1 VGNDYVGINPTPAIF
16 RTRGEEIHVTG
27 KEFEG
32 VSWAKMVER
41 QEKNLTMDKPLFITV
56 CPTGALFSRKQ
67 NPNQPYSSK
76 EIAAASIE
84 SYAEGACVAHLHT
97 RDKRGDSV
105 TNTKTLTETIAPIL
119 DKCPDMII
127 QPSSAEGYNP
137 QSGDYS
143 YETVKPMVDALHGID
158 KRYMQSTIFTTI
170 SYYLDGWICLA
181 AEDNAVKT
189 VKYLES
195 RGIKPEF
202 MAHDG
207 EGIVNV
213 KEWLIK
219 PGLLKKPYFIG
230 LGPGMH
236 NSAETYPDPWGML
249 YLLGLMKMV
258 PPNSVVEVSI
268 GGRNWL
274 PMTTFAILLG
284 VDFVRV
290 GMEDH
295 LWMYPQ
301 RDEKIRSNADV
312 VRKIATIAR
321 ELGREI
327 GTAKKARTLLGIR

>member
-1 VGNDYVGINPTPAIF
+1 MIDVSD
-16 RTRGEEIHVTG
+16 

-32 VSWAKMVER
+32 LSWAKMVER
-41 QEKNLTMDKPLFITV
+41 QERNPTMDKPLFITV

-67 NPNQPYSSK
+67 NPNLPYSPK
-76 EIAAASIE
+76 EIATATIE
-84 SYAEGACVAHLHT
+84 SYAEGASLAHLHT
-97 RDKRGDSV
+97 RDEYGESV
-105 TNTKTLTETIAPIL
+105 SNTKLLTETIAPIL
-119 DKCPDMII
+119 DECPDMII

-137 QSGDYS
+137 QSGEYS
-143 YETVKPMVDALHGID
+143 YETVAPMVEALQGID
-158 KRYMQSTIFTTI
+158 KRYIQSTIFTPI
-170 SYYLDGWICLA
+170 SYYLDGSICLA
-181 AEDNAVKT
+181 TEDNAVKT
-189 VKYLES
+189 VSYLES

-207 EGIVNV
+207 EGLSNV
-213 KEWLIK
+213 REWLIK
-219 PGLLKKPYFIG
+219 PGLLKKPYSIS

-249 YLLGLMKMV
+249 YLLGLTKMV
-258 PPNSVVEVSI
+258 PPDSVVGVSI

-301 RDEKIRSNADV
+301 RDEKITSNAEA

-321 ELGREI
+321 ELGRDV
-327 GTAKKARTLLGIR
+327 GSAAQARTLLGIQ

>member
-1 VGNDYVGINPTPAIF
+1 MAD
-16 RTRGEEIHVTG
+16 

-32 VSWAKMVER
+32 VSWAKMVEN
-41 QEKNLTMDKPLFITV
+41 QEKNSTMDKPLFITV

-67 NPNQPYSSK
+67 NPNQPYSPK
-76 EIAAASIE
+76 EISTAAIE
-84 SYAEGACVAHLHT
+84 SYAEGACMAHLHI
-97 RDKRGDSV
+97 RDEKGDSV
-105 TNTKTLTETIAPIL
+105 TNTEVLTETIASIL
-119 DKCPDMII
+119 DRCPDMII

-143 YETVKPMVDALHGID
+143 YETVKPMVDALHNID

-189 VKYLES
+189 ATYLES
-195 RGIKPEF
+195 HGIKPEF

-213 KEWLIK
+213 REWLIK
-219 PGLLKKPYFIG
+219 PGLLKS
-230 LGPGMH
+230 MH
-236 NSAETYPDPWGML
+236 NSADTYPDPWGML

-258 PPNSVVEVSI
+258 PPDSVVEASI

-274 PMTTFAILLG
+274 AMTTLAILLG

-295 LWMYPQ
+295 LWMYPH
-301 RDEKIRSNADV
+301 RDERIRSNAEA

-321 ELGREI
+321 ELGRDI
-327 GTAKKARTLLGIR
+327 GSGKQAKILLGIE